1 MVTRIGGLASGMDID
16 TLVNDLMKA
25 ERLPL
30 DKLTQKKQI
39 LEWQRDDYRSMN
51 TLLSDFDKYIFD
63 NMTMQ
68 KDFLKKTVTS
78 TMPDAVTATA
88 NTAAGNVSTS
98 ISVSQLAT
106 SANWISPNKST
117 YSESTF
123 TTDTEIELQVTNGDG
138 TVKDVKLTVKAGS
151 TLDDVLKQLSSNKD
165 LGISAFSENGQV
177 VIAKNDTG
185 SKASIKLMDTD
196 AEALFK
202 SLGFESAINP
212 TTKELTATTAGT
224 DAKFNING
232 LETTRSSNTFTINNV
247 NYTLNDVTNGKT
259 ARISVATDTDNMVDK
274 IVQFVNKYNE
284 MIEKI
289 NGELSET
296 RYRSYQPLTNEE
308 KEGMTEKQIELW
320 EEKAKSGLLKND
332 SILTGTL
339 TKMRTAMYSPYSGT
353 GANSEL
359 NQLAQIGITTSSN
372 FRDNGKLTIDETKL
386 RAAIEKDPEAV
397 FQLFSGSTKVT
408 TTAAD
413 GTTTTKN
420 STVSS
425 EMGITNRLR
434 SIISDT
440 VKSIEKKAG
449 KATSTNQQFSI
460 GRNIV
465 DIDSQITRFEAR
477 LLQIEDR
484 YWRQFTAME
493 KAIQQANSQSTYLM
507 QQFA

>member
-16 TLVNDLMKA
+16 TLVSDLMKA
-25 ERLPL
+25 ERIPL

-63 NMTMQ
+63 NMTLQ

-78 TMPDAVTATA
+78 TMSDAVTATA

-106 SANWISPNKST
+106 SANWVSDTSSYT
-117 YSESTF
+117 ASS
-123 TTDTEIELQVTNGDG
+123 TDTEIELQVTNGDG
-138 TVKDVKLTVKAGS
+138 TVKDVKLTIKAGA
-151 TLDDVLKQLSSNKD
+151 TLEDVLKQLSSNKD
-165 LGISAFSENGQV
+165 LGVTAFAENGKV
-177 VIAKNDTG
+177 VLSKNDTG
-185 SKASIKLMDTD
+185 ANASIKLMDTD
-196 AEALFK
+196 ALDLFK
-202 SLGFESAINP
+202 SLGFPTDSIDP
-212 TTKELTATTAGT
+212 TTKELAPTTAGT

-247 NYTLNDVTNGKT
+247 NYTLNDVTDGKT

-289 NGELSET
+289 NGEISET
-296 RYRSYQPLTNEE
+296 RYRSYQPLSNEE
-308 KEGMTEKQIELW
+308 KESMTDKQIELW
-320 EEKAKSGLLKND
+320 EDKAKSGLLKND
-332 SILTGTL
+332 SILSGAL
-339 TKMRTAMYSPYSGT
+339 TKMRTSMYSPYNGT

-408 TTAAD
+408 TTGAD

-434 SIISDT
+434 SIISET
-440 VKSIEKKAG
+440 VKSIEEKAG

>member
-25 ERLPL
+25 ERIPL

-63 NMTMQ
+63 NMTLQ

-78 TMPDAVTATA
+78 TMSDAVTATA

-106 SANWISPNKST
+106 SANWVSGTSNFT
-117 YSESTF
+117 AYS
-123 TTDTEIELQVTNGDG
+123 TDTEIELQVTNGDG
-138 TVKDVKLTVKAGS
+138 TVKDVKLTIKAGA

-165 LGISAFSENGQV
+165 LGVTAFAENGKV
-177 VIAKNDTG
+177 VLSKNDTG
-185 SKASIKLMDTD
+185 EKASIKLMDAD

-289 NGELSET
+289 NGEISET
-296 RYRSYQPLTNEE
+296 RYRSYQPLSNEE
-308 KEGMTEKQIELW
+308 KESMTDKQIELW
-320 EEKAKSGLLKND
+320 EDKAKSGLLKND
-332 SILTGTL
+332 SILSGAL
-339 TKMRTAMYSPYSGT
+339 TKMRTAMYSPYNGT
-353 GANSEL
+353 GTNSEL

-408 TTAAD
+408 TTGAD

-434 SIISDT
+434 SIISET
-440 VKSIEKKAG
+440 VKSIEEKAG

-465 DIDSQITRFEAR
+465 DLDSQITRFEDR
-477 LLQIEDR
+477 LIQIEDR

>member
-16 TLVNDLMKA
+16 TLVSDLMKA
-25 ERLPL
+25 ERIPL

-63 NMTMQ
+63 NMTLQ

-78 TMPDAVTATA
+78 TMSDAVTATA

-106 SANWISPNKST
+106 SASWISDPSKTISQPFQVD
-117 YSESTF
+117 SEIS
-123 TTDTEIELQVTNGDG
+123 LKVTAGDG
-138 TVKDVKLTVKAGS
+138 TTKDVKLTIKGGS
-151 TLDDVLKQLSSNKD
+151 TVDDVLKQLSSNKD
-165 LGISAFSENGQV
+165 LGINAFSENGQV
-177 VIAKNDTG
+177 VMAKNDTG
-185 SKASIKLMDTD
+185 SQASIELMDD
-196 AEALFK
+196 NAKNLF
-202 SLGFESAINP
+202 SALGFTVNTSN
-212 TTKELTATTAGT
+212 ELVKKTDGT

-289 NGELSET
+289 NGEISET
-296 RYRSYQPLTNEE
+296 RYRSYQPLSNEE
-308 KEGMTEKQIELW
+308 KESMTDKQIELW
-320 EEKAKSGLLKND
+320 EDKAKSGLLKND
-332 SILTGTL
+332 SILSGAL
-339 TKMRTAMYSPYSGT
+339 TKMRTAMYSPYTGT

-386 RAAIEKDPEAV
+386 RAAVEKDPEAV

-408 TTAAD
+408 TTGAD

-434 SIISDT
+434 SIISET
-440 VKSIEKKAG
+440 VKSIEEKAG